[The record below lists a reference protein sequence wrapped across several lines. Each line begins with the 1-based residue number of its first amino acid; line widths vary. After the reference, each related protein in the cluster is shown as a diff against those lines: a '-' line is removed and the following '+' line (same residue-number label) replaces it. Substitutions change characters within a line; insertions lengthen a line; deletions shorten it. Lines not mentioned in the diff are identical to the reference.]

1 LLEAAK
7 NDEEMYSKSFLQQAQ
22 STINTKLE
30 RPPVEAISPK
40 EDKISFMCL
49 DIDYYADRPPK

>member
-1 LLEAAK
+1 
-7 NDEEMYSKSFLQQAQ
+7 MYSKSFLQQAQ